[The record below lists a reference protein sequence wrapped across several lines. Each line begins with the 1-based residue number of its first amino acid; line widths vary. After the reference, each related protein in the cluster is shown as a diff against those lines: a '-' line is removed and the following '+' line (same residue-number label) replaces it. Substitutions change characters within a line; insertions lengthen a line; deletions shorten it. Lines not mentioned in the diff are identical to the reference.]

1 MCLYLPDVQRL
12 VSCELLQDEELVPH
26 PAPPPPPPLGGDTSW
41 GYSSVTSCCSPPS
54 HLTEEDGVQSHGLTA
69 GLRPQGEHTEH
80 AQKPEN
86 VHVSGDRRQRG
97 DVQTE
102 PWVLSARL
110 TFLSGCVRRT
120 VSSSA
125 AQTPETQFDLL
136 IISVIIYNHWVR
148 MCLSHM
154 LHQSMISTAVSRRDE
169 PADGQTDLP
178 TTTTTYNIHNIRS
191 NIIISN

>member
-1 MCLYLPDVQRL
+1 MLNVFVPSRRTAARLLWTPPGRRTGSTPSSSSFSPAGRGHIPRVLLGHLLLLSALAPDRGGR
-12 VSCELLQDEELVPH
+12 SSKSWPH
-26 PAPPPPPPLGGDTSW
+26 SRAPPTGWAYWACSETREC
-41 GYSSVTSCCSPPS
+41 SC
-54 HLTEEDGVQSHGLTA
+54 
-69 GLRPQGEHTEH
+69 LR
-80 AQKPEN
+80 K
-86 VHVSGDRRQRG
+86 RG

-125 AQTPETQFDLL
+125 AQPPETQFDLL